1 MRVLFAGTPEIAV
14 PSLDAVASRHEV
26 AGVLTAPDREAG
38 RGRKPEP
45 PPVKLK
51 AEALGLTVL
60 QPERLDA
67 AAREEVSRLHPE
79 ILVVVAYGRIFGPK
93 FLSLFPTG
101 GINLHPSLL
110 PRWRGPSPIPAAILA
125 GDGTT
130 GITVQ
135 RLAERMDAGDILVQ
149 VQVPLSGTETTASL
163 TRYAADRG
171 AELVLEALSGLEHG
185 TLAGV
190 PQNEADASYC
200 RLITKADGVV
210 RWEESA
216 AAIERM
222 IRAYDP
228 WPRARTV
235 WNGVGLSLLSGG
247 VYTGGTVPRERDRP
261 GSPVP
266 GEVLGIDT
274 REGILVQTGD
284 GILAVRELQLQAKK
298 ALEWRAFLN
307 GVRDFI
313 GTVLGGGDA

>member
-1 MRVLFAGTPEIAV
+1 
-14 PSLDAVASRHEV
+14 
-26 AGVLTAPDREAG
+26 
-38 RGRKPEP
+38 
-45 PPVKLK
+45 
-51 AEALGLTVL
+51 VL
-60 QPERLDA
+60 QPERLGA
-67 AAREEVSRLHPE
+67 AAREDTARLHPE

-93 FLSLFPTG
+93 FLSLFPRG

-110 PRWRGPSPIPAAILA
+110 PRWRGPSPIPAAILS
-125 GDGTT
+125 GDEVT

-135 RLAERMDAGDILVQ
+135 RLAERMDAGDILIQ
-149 VQVPLSGTETTASL
+149 VPMPLSGTETTASL
-163 TRYAADRG
+163 TLHAADRG
-171 AELVLEALSGLEHG
+171 AELVLEALSGIERG

-200 RLITKADGVV
+200 RLITKADGLV
-210 RWEESA
+210 RWQDSA
-216 AAIERM
+216 VTIERM

-235 WNGVGLSLLSGG
+235 WNGTGLSLLSGG
-247 VYTGGTVPRERDRP
+247 VYTGEPMPRADGRP
-261 GSPVP
+261 GTPEP

-274 REGILVQTGD
+274 REGILVQTGN